1 MVKIKDITS
10 YLESIAP
17 RSLQESYDNA
27 GLITGSGNDEV
38 KGILCTLDCIEAIV
52 DEAIQRD
59 CNLIVAHHPIV
70 FSGLKQL
77 NGKNYVERTIIKAI
91 KNDIAIYAIHTNLD
105 NVSNGVNEKFAEL
118 LSLQNTRILAP
129 KSETLLKLETYI
141 PTENTDSVLEAIHAA
156 GGGSIGNYTECSFR
170 ILGTG
175 TFTPNK
181 QANPTIGEKGSK
193 EFVEENKVEIIFPSF
208 NKGAVIAALKKAHPY
223 EEVGYYIVKTENQN
237 QEIGSGMIG
246 ELKQPLSPDNFLKYI
261 KDKLSLGMIK
271 YTSVSK
277 QISKVALCGG
287 SGSFLLKSAMAQG
300 ADAYVSAD
308 FKYHEY
314 FDSEEKIMIT
324 DIGHY
329 ESEIATKEL
338 LNGFISEKFPNIA
351 SYLSEVDTNPVQYF

>member
-27 GLITGSGNDEV
+27 GLITGNGNEVV
-38 KGILCTLDCIEAIV
+38 KGVLYTLDCIESIV
-52 DEAIQRD
+52 DEAIERG

-77 NGKNYVERTIIKAI
+77 NGKNYVERTVIKAL
-91 KNDIAIYAIHTNLD
+91 KNDIGIYAIHTNLD
-105 NVSNGVNEKFAEL
+105 NVNNGVNAKFANL
-118 LSLQNTRILAP
+118 LGLQNTKILAP
-129 KSETLLKLETYI
+129 KSQTLLKLETYI
-141 PTENTDSVLEAIHAA
+141 PIESTNKVLEAIHSA
-156 GGGSIGNYTECSFR
+156 GGGNIGNYTECSFS

-175 TFTPNK
+175 SFKPNDK
-181 QANPTIGEKGSK
+181 ANPTIGTQGEK
-193 EFVEENKVEIIFPSF
+193 EFVEEHKVEIIFPAYL
-208 NKGAVIAALKKAHPY
+208 KGNVINALKSAHPY
-223 EEVGYYIVKTENQN
+223 EEVAYYIVKTENSN

-246 ELKQPLSPDNFLKYI
+246 QLEHPMEPEAFLKYL
-261 KDKLSLGMIK
+261 KEKLSLQMVK
-271 YTSVSK
+271 YTPVNKSIK
-277 QISKVALCGG
+277 KVALCGG
-287 SGSFLLKSAMAQG
+287 AGSFLLRTAISQG
-300 ADAYVSAD
+300 ADAFVSSD

-314 FDSEEKIMIT
+314 FDSEEKIMIA

-338 LNGFISEKFPNIA
+338 LHGFISEKFPNIA